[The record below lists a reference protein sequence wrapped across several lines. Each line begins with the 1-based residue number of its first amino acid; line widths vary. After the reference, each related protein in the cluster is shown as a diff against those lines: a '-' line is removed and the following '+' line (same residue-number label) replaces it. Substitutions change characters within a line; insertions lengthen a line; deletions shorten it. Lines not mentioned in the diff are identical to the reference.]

1 MPELKVKYELDKFI
15 EYIEKQ
21 NISESTKRNY
31 MTMVESFLEFVEGNV
46 NTDSVKKWLKKI
58 KESYKPTAWRQYFV
72 PLRSFLQR
80 FYPLVY
86 SEVVEDLKVPYKKAE
101 YEMIN
106 YLDFWKLYEEAE
118 KMAKKGNEKYV
129 LLVGLA
135 GLLGLKSGEIVK
147 LKGTDIKG
155 NEIYLENGNFV
166 VEIVPPIDKW
176 LKKYEGRDEYLIS
189 TSEGLPV
196 KPSYLALMLRG
207 LQKKV
212 DLRLKKP
219 LSVEILRNVAVA
231 RQVIAQPSLPYVMD
245 LFKYSSTKTI
255 EDIAR
260 YISESGDLRTIL
272 SIEVVDNLNPVLE
285 FFNKLSIP
293 VRKVGSAY
301 IVSRTA
307 YIKRGEKFSRLNTL
321 FLVRNLDKWQEFI
334 ENLGYEVKRRNK
346 ENFFIFL
353 VGKLRVAFL
362 ELDEI

>member
-1 MPELKVKYELDKFI
+1 MKVKYELDKFI

>member
-1 MPELKVKYELDKFI
+1 MKVKYELDKFI

-106 YLDFWKLYEEAE
+106 YLDFWKLYKEAE

-176 LKKYEGRDEYLIS
+176 LKKYEGKDEYLIS

>member
-1 MPELKVKYELDKFI
+1 MNINSDLERFM
-15 EYIEKQ
+15 EYINTQ
-21 NISESTKRNY
+21 NISESTKKNY
-31 MTMVESFLEFVEGNV
+31 VNMVDSFLKFVEGNV
-46 NTDSVKKWLKKI
+46 TSENVRKWLSKI
-58 KESYKPTAWRQYFV
+58 KENYKSTAWRQYFV
-72 PLRSFLQR
+72 PLRAFLQR
-80 FYPLVY
+80 FYPLIY
-86 SEVVEDLKVPYKKAE
+86 SEVVEDLKVPYKKAD

-118 KMAKKGNEKYV
+118 KMAKHGNEKYV

-135 GLLGLKSGEIVK
+135 GILGLKSGDIVK
-147 LKGTDIKG
+147 LKGTDIRG
-155 NEIYLENGNFV
+155 NYLYVSDENYE

-176 LKKYEGRDEYLIS
+176 LKKYEGNDKYLIS
-189 TSEGLPV
+189 TGDGEAV

-212 DLRLKKP
+212 DISLKRP

-260 YISESGDLRTIL
+260 YITESGDLRTIL
-272 SIEVVDNLNPVLE
+272 SIEVVDEMEPVLE

-293 VRKVGSAY
+293 VRKIENAY

-307 YIKRGEKFSRLNTL
+307 YIKRGDKFSRLNTL
-321 FLVRNLDKWQEFI
+321 FVVRNLDGWQEYI
-334 ENLGYEVKRRNK
+334 EKLGYEVKRKPND
-346 ENFFIFL
+346 NFFIFL
-353 VGKLRVAFL
+353 AGKLRVAFL
-362 ELDEI
+362 ELDDI

>member
-1 MPELKVKYELDKFI
+1 MKVKIELQKFV
-15 EYIEKQ
+15 EYIETQ
-21 NISESTKRNY
+21 NISENTRKNY
-31 MTMVESFLEFVEGNV
+31 ITMVGSFLDYV
-46 NTDSVKKWLKKI
+46 NGEINAENVKKWLKKI
-58 KESYKPTAWRQYFV
+58 KDSYKPTAWRQYFV
-72 PLRSFLQR
+72 PLRSFLQK

-86 SEVVEDLKVPYKKAE
+86 SEVVEDLKVPYKRAE

-106 YLDFWKLYEEAE
+106 YLDFWRLYKEAE
-118 KMAKKGNEKYV
+118 EMAKKGNEKYV

-135 GLLGLKSGEIVK
+135 GLLGLKSGEIVR
-147 LKGTDIKG
+147 LKGTNIKG
-155 NEIYLENGNFV
+155 NEIYIENDNFV
-166 VEIVPPIDKW
+166 VEMVPPIDKW
-176 LKKYEGRDEYLIS
+176 LKKYEGKDEYLIS
-189 TSEGLPV
+189 TFEGEPV

-212 DLRLKKP
+212 DLKLNKP

-260 YISESGDLRTIL
+260 YISENGDLRAIL
-272 SIEVVDNLNPVLE
+272 SVEVVDDLTPVLD

-293 VRKVGSAY
+293 VRKVGNAY

-321 FLVRNLDKWQEFI
+321 FLVRNIDKWHEFI
-334 ENLGYEVKRRNK
+334 EELGYEVKRRQD

-353 VGKLRVAFL
+353 VGKLRVAFI
-362 ELDEI
+362 EIDEI